1 MEKIVQMNRDFANR
15 NSCGG
20 WGLRI
25 YMYTEADYSN
35 GFYFKIYMGPIRS
48 KPINRLMIFCDIKGI
63 VDQVGYWSDKY
74 SDDICVYFM
83 TS

>member
-1 MEKIVQMNRDFANR
+1 
-15 NSCGG
+15 
-20 WGLRI
+20 
-25 YMYTEADYSN
+25 
-35 GFYFKIYMGPIRS
+35 
-48 KPINRLMIFCDIKGI
+48 LMIFCDIKGI